1 MSYARKKD
9 VPTGP
14 YKSSA
19 TRNVAILTRRQAAVA
34 AALTA
39 LQIGGEDKIIDLV
52 VELVQGF
59 DKPGQ
64 DRKIAAHI
72 NASVKALKE
81 GQRFVAK
88 HNCLLDSKQD
98 VVDHHAYVM
107 SFLSAQENDKVADLF
122 EIVLLC
128 KAELAGSE
136 SYALHRHVERLDRL
150 KRHQAAI
157 YQFVIE
163 GRLGETAA
171 FFRRQPS
178 EVPIADFALTIRV
191 QAYLLAFRTVLDF
204 AQVLNTL
211 ALTPL
216 GNRFKGKTVWLSTA
230 TALAESVCAPAKIVV
245 EIAERGRSIKPHLSF
260 HDTVAIATQNDWLPS
275 NADGLKLATIAS
287 RVEDRLNTGEKLSID
302 GLLQAL
308 AEAARRVVFNREAL
322 QARGFARRDFC
333 HKLMGLTIGE
343 AVTYLSLKMLRALS
357 QVDEETERLFPNA
370 GLPRRRR
377 AEPPNV
383 DIRLATGLLRADAE
397 LDRCVVRQIQEL
409 DAATRSGRKS
419 LQSLRCALERGPVRA
434 KAEELI
440 HVPVTDWFEV
450 RR

>member
-19 TRNVAILTRRQAAVA
+19 TRNVAILTRRQAALA

-39 LQIGGEDKIIDLV
+39 LQIGDEDKIIDLV
-52 VELVQGF
+52 VELIQDF

-64 DRKIAAHI
+64 DRKVATHI
-72 NASVKALKE
+72 NASVKALTE
-81 GQRFVAK
+81 GQRFVTK
-88 HNCLLDSKQD
+88 HDCLLDSKQEI
-98 VVDHHAYVM
+98 VDHRAYVM
-107 SFLSAQENDKVADLF
+107 NFLSARGDNEVAVLF
-122 EIVLLC
+122 ENVLLC
-128 KAELAGSE
+128 KAEFAGSG
-136 SYALHRHVERLDRL
+136 SYALDQHIERLDRL
-150 KRHQAAI
+150 KRHHTAS
-157 YQFVIE
+157 YQLVIG
-163 GRLGETAA
+163 GRLGEAA
-171 FFRRQPS
+171 ALIRRQPS
-178 EVPIADFALTIRV
+178 EMPMADFALTIRV

-216 GNRFKGKTVWLSTA
+216 GKRFKGKTIWLSTA
-230 TALAESVCAPAKIVV
+230 TAFAESVCAPAKIVV

-260 HDTVAIATQNDWLPS
+260 QDTVAVATQSDWLPS
-275 NADGLKLATIAS
+275 NAEGLKLAIIGS
-287 RVEDRLNTGEKLSID
+287 RVEDRLTTGEKLSID
-302 GLLQAL
+302 RLLQAL

-322 QARGFARRDFC
+322 QTRGFARRDFC
-333 HKLMGLTIGE
+333 HKMMGLTIGE
-343 AVTYLSLKMLRALS
+343 AVTYLSLTMLRALS
-357 QVDEETERLFPNA
+357 QVDEETERLFPKA

-397 LDRCVVRQIQEL
+397 LDRCVVRHIQEL
-409 DAATRSGRKS
+409 DAATKSGRKS
-419 LQSLRCALERGPVRA
+419 LRSLRCALERGPVRA